1 MNTGRG
7 WLAIALAGLLVAC
20 SSAAPVT
27 PGSSAAL
34 VPVASPA
41 SASPSQAGA
50 VTPAVPTAVPTA
62 TAAAAPSNGPLPTV
76 APTLAPSAVPT
87 LAATPTVARTA
98 TPEPLPTVAP
108 TIAPTTEPTTE
119 PTAQPTAEPSPTAPP
134 AAVTVLAGGGT
145 DDPGNEGPA
154 TSALL
159 RHPTGIAVGPD
170 GTVWIVD
177 SNSDRLRAVTPDG
190 IIHTRAQGF
199 DGASGVAVADDG
211 TAYVA
216 DRGGYIV
223 VKVGARGKL
232 VVVAGMQYKAGFSGD
247 RGAAKRARLS
257 QPYDVATDAAGNIY
271 IVDSSNQRIRFV
283 DARTLKISTIVGN
296 GTRAFAGDGGLAKNA
311 SLDSPQTIAVDPAG
325 TVMYIGDYGNAR
337 LRRVDLIT
345 GIITTVAGT
354 GSGYGPYDP
363 AKTGVETAV
372 NRIIAVAMDAAGN
385 AYMPV
390 FYNDLGTTIMRL
402 DPAGTLTRVAGG
414 GRAGS
419 TSTAPWEIV
428 LSAVD
433 CLEIDPFT
441 GALLI
446 CQQQGT
452 ILAVPEVAE
461 PAGQ

>member
-1 MNTGRG
+1 
-7 WLAIALAGLLVAC
+7 V
-20 SSAAPVT
+20 
-27 PGSSAAL
+27 
-34 VPVASPA
+34 
-41 SASPSQAGA
+41 
-50 VTPAVPTAVPTA
+50 
-62 TAAAAPSNGPLPTV
+62 
-76 APTLAPSAVPT
+76 
-87 LAATPTVARTA
+87 
-98 TPEPLPTVAP
+98 
-108 TIAPTTEPTTE
+108 
-119 PTAQPTAEPSPTAPP
+119 
-134 AAVTVLAGGGT
+134 AVTVLAGGGT
-145 DDPGNEGPA
+145 DDPGNDGPA

-159 RHPTGIAVGPD
+159 RRATGIAVGPD

-177 SNSDRLRAVTPDG
+177 SNSARLRTVTPDG

-199 DGASGVAVADDG
+199 DGASGVAVAEDG

-223 VKVGARGKL
+223 VKVGAKGKL
-232 VVVAGMQYKAGFSGD
+232 VVVAGMQYQAGFSGD

-257 QPYDVATDAAGNIY
+257 QPYDVATDAAGNLY

-283 DARTLKISTIVGN
+283 DARSLKITTIVGN
-296 GTRAFAGDGGLAKNA
+296 GTRGFAGDGGAAKNA
-311 SLDSPQTIAVDPAG
+311 SLDSPQTIAVDPGG

-337 LRRVDLIT
+337 LRRVDLVT

-354 GSGYGPYDP
+354 GSGYGQYDP

-372 NRIIAVAMDAAGN
+372 NRIVAVAMDAAGN

-390 FYNDLGTTIMRL
+390 FYNDLGNTIMRL

-419 TSTAPWEIV
+419 TSTAPWETV

-433 CLEIDPFT
+433 CLEVDPFT

-446 CQQQGT
+446 CQQSGVV
-452 ILAVPEVAE
+452 LAVPGVAE